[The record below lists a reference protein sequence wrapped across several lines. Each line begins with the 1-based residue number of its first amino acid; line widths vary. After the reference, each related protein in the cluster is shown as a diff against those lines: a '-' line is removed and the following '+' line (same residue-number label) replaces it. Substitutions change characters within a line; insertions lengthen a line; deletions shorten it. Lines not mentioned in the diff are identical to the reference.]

1 MFPSNDHPN
10 VAPTRSRCRSSP
22 DEHITCKWNTSIVKE
37 RGPSSRPSSG
47 RDGDVCVRVSHL
59 EFNSAMETL
68 VPTAQLEHETPS
80 PIVDS
85 ARIGRATGDP
95 APTLLRPVWTA
106 FSTLPLCWRCRF
118 GSPVMTQDSLAFV
131 FCVAASVGGDNV
143 GE

>member
-1 MFPSNDHPN
+1 M
-10 VAPTRSRCRSSP
+10 RSSESP
-22 DEHITCKWNTSIVKE
+22 GVQFS
-37 RGPSSRPSSG
+37 
-47 RDGDVCVRVSHL
+47 DGDS
-59 EFNSAMETL
+59 L